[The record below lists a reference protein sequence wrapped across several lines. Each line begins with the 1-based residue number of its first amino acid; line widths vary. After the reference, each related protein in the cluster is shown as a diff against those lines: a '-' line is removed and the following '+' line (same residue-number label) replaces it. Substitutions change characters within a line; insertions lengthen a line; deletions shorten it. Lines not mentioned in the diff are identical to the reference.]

1 MSCRFLMRDAAATA
15 LPVWPFALGWCA
27 AALSCRAAGLG
38 LTAISLLWLPSFGQ
52 TGLALR
58 QNAVA

>member
-1 MSCRFLMRDAAATA
+1 MSCRFLMRNAAATA

-27 AALSCRAAGLG
+27 AGLG
-38 LTAISLLWLPSFGQ
+38 PTAISLLWLPLLGQ
-52 TGLALR
+52 TGLTFG